1 MEGNRNRRA
10 MECVLDPPVALDPAR
25 AHYVGM
31 TDAPPGSAR
40 PSPAPHL
47 TRARA
52 VARILDDLVRIP
64 GTSWRVGIDP
74 LLGLIPG
81 AGDWV
86 AWTAGLH
93 LIWAAWRTGAGP
105 RLLLRMSGNLLL
117 DAVVGAVPLAGD
129 LFDAAWKANN
139 RNLALLEA
147 HARDPE
153 RTARASGW
161 VLGGIL
167 GGTLALLGAGA
178 WAAYVLL
185 SAIWGLLA

>member
-1 MEGNRNRRA
+1 
-10 MECVLDPPVALDPAR
+10 
-25 AHYVGM
+25 
-31 TDAPPGSAR
+31 
-40 PSPAPHL
+40 
-47 TRARA
+47 
-52 VARILDDLVRIP
+52 
-64 GTSWRVGIDP
+64 
-74 LLGLIPG
+74 
-81 AGDWV
+81 
-86 AWTAGLH
+86 
-93 LIWAAWRTGAGP
+93 
-105 RLLLRMSGNLLL
+105 MSGNLLL

-147 HARDPE
+147 HARDPV

-178 WAAYVLL
+178 WATYVLL